1 MNFVRTIVLV
11 ILVALLV
18 CGCASS
24 RVATNPTTLPDPS
37 QTIGVYSNVLTD
49 ELKKEIEDAWMLKT
63 EHPMDWNQEGSQ
75 GFRYYGTYNGFTI
88 LFEGGMLCSFSG
100 YRVGD
105 MNFNH
110 TYSCAMLAYH
120 DGEFLD
126 LNEVY
131 SLGYI
136 SDADVQQMKQIH
148 VGIQKKLYDYEY
160 DW

>member
-1 MNFVRTIVLV
+1 
-11 ILVALLV
+11 
-18 CGCASS
+18 
-24 RVATNPTTLPDPS
+24 
-37 QTIGVYSNVLTD
+37 
-49 ELKKEIEDAWMLKT
+49 
-63 EHPMDWNQEGSQ
+63 
-75 GFRYYGTYNGFTI
+75 
-88 LFEGGMLCSFSG
+88 
-100 YRVGD
+100 

-148 VGIQKKLYDYEY
+148 VDIQKKLYDYEY